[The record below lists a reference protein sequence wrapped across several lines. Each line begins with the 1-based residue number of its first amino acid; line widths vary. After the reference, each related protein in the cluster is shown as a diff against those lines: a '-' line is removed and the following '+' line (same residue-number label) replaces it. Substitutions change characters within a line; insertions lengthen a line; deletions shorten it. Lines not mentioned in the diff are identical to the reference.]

1 MMKIYNAHFFEE
13 ENFIMFLKGEMR
25 IRILTLMVC
34 IQSFTETYK
43 TDMNECRHKHNLFWL
58 LVLSNTTKH
67 FYANQFSHDRGI
79 LTIEHKRG
87 GGNSRTYELIIQY
100 IR

>member
-43 TDMNECRHKHNLFWL
+43 TDMNECRHKHNLF
-58 LVLSNTTKH
+58 
-67 FYANQFSHDRGI
+67 
-79 LTIEHKRG
+79 
-87 GGNSRTYELIIQY
+87 
-100 IR
+100 